1 MVKLY
6 FCIKY
11 RNRMKITDQNVKIV
25 LGLKV
30 KQLRME
36 KEMSLVDL
44 AQKSGL
50 SVSYLNEIEKGKK
63 YPKPDKLA
71 ALAQA
76 FGVSYDWLTSLKLS
90 SKLAPFAYLLDSNI
104 LEELPL
110 YLFGIDVSQLFEFF
124 MTAPNK
130 LGAFVKT
137 ITEITRSYDLRT
149 ERFYFSVLRS
159 YQEIQDNYFEEIE
172 KAAQNFKNDIL
183 KGADI
188 DLETLKNCLEK
199 EYHIETVENGLAD
212 YPELQNLRS
221 VYIPNPKQRLLLNAQ
236 LTEVQKIFIM
246 AREIGYQFLGL
257 AERPYTFSWVEV
269 HSFEEVLNNFKM
281 SYFAGAVLIDKDK
294 FVKDWENIF
303 AQEEWSGQTFN
314 ETMQKYKVSPETF
327 LHRFTSLAPKFLGIE
342 KIFFLKFNSQG
353 GSNNLTLTKELHL
366 SGLYNPHAKQIGE
379 NYCQRWVSVNVL
391 KDLEKIEGKNSN
403 TWVTGIQ
410 RSRYIDDQREYL
422 VLSVAKPMPPVK
434 ELSCSVTIGI
444 VLDKNTEKKINF
456 INSLVSTEVNE
467 TCQRCRATDCKER
480 IAPPSIWQ
488 RKQHLASQKASLDK
502 LLNTESKIQK

>member
-1 MVKLY
+1 MREKIGKIVFLHQ
-6 FCIKY
+6 IQ
-11 RNRMKITDQNVKIV
+11 NRMKITDQNVKIV

-36 KEMSLVDL
+36 KGMPLVDL

-71 ALAQA
+71 ALAQ
-76 FGVSYDWLTSLKLS
+76 GLEVSYDWLTSLKLS

-172 KAAQNFKNDIL
+172 KAAQTFRNEVL
-183 KGADI
+183 KGAEI
-188 DLETLKNCLEK
+188 DLETLKSFLEK
-199 EYHIETVENGLAD
+199 EYHIQTIENGLAD
-212 YPELQNLRS
+212 YPELQSVRS
-221 VYIPNPKQRLLLNAQ
+221 VYIPQPKPHILLNAQ
-236 LTEVQKIFIM
+236 LTEVQKIFIL

-257 AERPYTFSWVEV
+257 VERPYTFSWVEV
-269 HSFEEVLNNFKM
+269 QSFEEVLNNFKM

-294 FVKDWENIF
+294 FVEDWETIF

-353 GSNNLTLTKELHL
+353 ASNNLMLTKELHL

-379 NYCQRWVSVNVL
+379 SYCQRWVSVNVL
-391 KDLEKIEGKNSN
+391 KDLEKIEEKNGN
-403 TWVTGIQ
+403 TLVTGIQ

-422 VLSVAKPMPPVK
+422 VLSVAKLMPPIK

-444 VLDKNTEKKINF
+444 VLDKNIQKKINF
-456 INSLVSTEVNE
+456 IDSLPSTEVNE
-467 TCQRCRATDCKER
+467 TCQRCRAIDCKER

-488 RKQHLASQKASLDK
+488 RQQNLSIQKASIKK
-502 LLNTESKIQK
+502 LLNTE